1 MQTLPI
7 LTERDSVD
15 VQTIN
20 SQPIFSY
27 YNRLV
32 TLLERD
38 TFDGGLSSFFA
49 TPVIHLRLN
58 GMSWATQ
65 HSGPLRSFNELSAAE
80 KVAAAAQLREKC
92 RRVRAIANKVGAS
105 ATTAAMYGEQALLG
119 MLSTPNALGSIFMV
133 GEQVVVAQWGCK
145 PFGDAEGSLDL
156 DVQLSKIFNGE
167 ASVDRQAVEPST
179 AVAAT
184 STGSVFARAW
194 RWFVLTL
201 LIGLSLASGLYRQ
214 DPPQVQAGSSLA
226 EENQLRVQIA
236 QLWNKI
242 DAKAVSCLAP
252 VKAPGSNE

>member
-15 VQTIN
+15 VETIN

-49 TPVIHLRLN
+49 APVIHLRLN

-65 HSGPLRSFNELSAAE
+65 HSGSVRSFNELNAAE
-80 KVAAAAQLREKC
+80 KVAAAAQLKEKC

-133 GEQVVVAQWGCK
+133 GERVVVAQWGCK
-145 PFGDAEGSLDL
+145 PLGDTEDALDL

-167 ASVDRQAVEPST
+167 ASATRQDAGPATTVPPVST
-179 AVAAT
+179 E
-184 STGSVFARAW
+184 SMFARLW
-194 RWFVLTL
+194 RW
-201 LIGLSLASGLYRQ
+201 
-214 DPPQVQAGSSLA
+214 
-226 EENQLRVQIA
+226 LR
-236 QLWNKI
+236 
-242 DAKAVSCLAP
+242 
-252 VKAPGSNE
+252 